1 MRAKLRMELRDRGGA
16 LIQTRAAHNTVLR
29 TGGRLIADLFSGTGG
44 PITHMAVGTSD
55 ADPTSVTVAAL
66 GNDDGA
72 GQPGITGD
80 TVAEI
85 PSDTFVVEVDE
96 PRSRALVKVRATLA
110 DAAAVGTLREAA
122 LMSRQAGVDVLY
134 NRVVFPPITKGNDHD
149 LTLFWEIEFPFGD
162 LQWLAR

>member
-1 MRAKLRMELRDRGGA
+1 MRAKLRMELRDRRGA
-16 LIQTRAAHNTVLR
+16 LLQTRAAHNTVLR

-55 ADPTSVTVAAL
+55 ADPTSVAVAAL

-72 GQPGITGD
+72 GQPGITGEA
-80 TVAEI
+80 VAEI
-85 PSDTFVVEVDE
+85 PSDAFVVDVDE
-96 PRSRALVKVRATLA
+96 PRSRVLVKVRATLA

-122 LMSRQAGVDVLY
+122 LMSRQAGADVLY
-134 NRVVFPPITKGNDHD
+134 NRVVFPPIAKGDDHD

>member
-16 LIQTRAAHNTVLR
+16 LVQTRAAHNTVLR

-55 ADPTSVTVAAL
+55 ADPTSVAVAAL

-80 TVAEI
+80 AVAEI
-85 PSDTFVVEVDE
+85 PSDAFVVDVDE
-96 PRSRALVKVRATLA
+96 TRSRVLVKVRATLV

-122 LMSRQAGVDVLY
+122 LMSRQAGADVLY